1 VSPLR
6 KIAALLVVAGSGA
19 WPLMAQ
25 QGAGGA
31 GGAPQAQGTQSPEQR
46 LRTEQSELDQIRS
59 ERSQLEERLS
69 QLRGNVHTLSDEIEN
84 LDHQT
89 DVTARAVHTLDRQ
102 LGEITTEMSTST
114 GQLVQDEDQIA
125 IYRAVLHR
133 RLIDLYKQG
142 PLYTMEALLTADS
155 FGALIARYKYL
166 HLLVLHDQA
175 LVTRVELLRDH
186 IEQQRH
192 LLSGLH
198 DAVVENRSEKAAEQD
213 RLQRLEAQRR
223 VSLVEA
229 KRSQE
234 EISARLKRIASSE
247 ARVESVI
254 SSVETERRKEEAR
267 PNAGAPS
274 GSTILEGDRGRLNW
288 PVNGSILYRFG
299 RVVNPNNTTT
309 RWNGIGIQVDAGTQV
324 HAVAAGRVMVART
337 IGTYGPTVIVQH
349 GGGDY
354 SVYGSL
360 GHIDVVAGQRID
372 RGTVVG
378 EVGQSDP
385 DLPPHLHF
393 EIRRQ
398 EGQAVDPLDW
408 LRGGA
413 GAGGP

>member
-1 VSPLR
+1 VRHLG
-6 KIAALLVVAGSGA
+6 KLAVILVVAGSGP

-31 GGAPQAQGTQSPEQR
+31 GAPPAQGAQSPEER
-46 LRTEQSELDQIRS
+46 LRTEQTELDQIRG

-84 LDHQT
+84 LDHQA
-89 DVTARAVHTLDRQ
+89 DATARAVHTLDRQ

-142 PLYTMEALLTADS
+142 PLYTTEALLTADS

-175 LVTRVELLRDH
+175 LVTRVEQLRDH

-192 LLSGLH
+192 LLTGLH
-198 DAVVENRSEKAAEQD
+198 DAVVENRSQKAAEQD

-234 EISARLKRIASSE
+234 DVSARLKRIASSE
-247 ARVESVI
+247 ARVEAVI
-254 SSVETERRKEEAR
+254 SSVETEWRKEEAR

-309 RWNGIGIQVDAGTQV
+309 RWNGIGIQVDAGTPV
-324 HAVAAGRVMVART
+324 HAVAAGRVMVSRT
-337 IGTYGPTVIVQH
+337 IGTYGLTVIVQH

-360 GHIDVVAGQRID
+360 SHIDVVAGQRIE
-372 RGTVVG
+372 RGAVVG

-385 DLPPHLHF
+385 DLPAHLHF

-413 GAGGP
+413 GVSGP